1 MSRLALPI
9 VLFAVLSAGMVRA
22 EAGASA
28 KASRAYKA
36 GDYAA
41 AKTALLPLAEAGDP
55 AAQFQL
61 GHMAV
66 EGKGA
71 EADPEAAAA
80 WFRRAAE
87 QGHAL
92 AQFNLA
98 ILHVKGRGVARDAGL
113 AAQWLAK
120 AAAKGVAAAQNNL
133 GYLYATGEGVPADLV
148 EAHKWFS
155 LAASAGHPRA
165 RANREAVAAQLSEA
179 EISAARKR
187 ARDWLAERR
196 RANARKGEASD
207 DKSE

>member
-1 MSRLALPI
+1 MPAGQPAPEGARGRVEIATRHTSRFALPI
-9 VLFAVLSAGMVRA
+9 VLFAVPSAGLVRA
-22 EAGASA
+22 EAGAGA

-41 AKTALLPLAEAGDP
+41 AKTALLALAEAGDP

-71 EADPEAAAA
+71 EADPE
-80 WFRRAAE
+80 
-87 QGHAL
+87 
-92 AQFNLA
+92 
-98 ILHVKGRGVARDAGL
+98 
-113 AAQWLAK
+113 

-165 RANREAVAAQLSEA
+165 RTNREAVAAQLSEA
-179 EISAARKR
+179 QKSAARKR